1 MTFTDLIVY
10 EVLYIIVFAE
20 KYNLIRNMLKINYD
34 LHIKYTLVGGL
45 KLRKT
50 ISNNLVSTY
59 KNHFRLWATSLL
71 LRKLVLFN
79 VKRCE

>member
-10 EVLYIIVFAE
+10 DVSNIIVFAE
-20 KYNLIRNMLKINYD
+20 KCNLIRKRLLMLKINYD
-34 LHIKYTLVGGL
+34 WHIKYTLVGGL

-71 LRKLVLFN
+71 LRKLVL
-79 VKRCE
+79 